1 MSNRLLWILII
12 LWFIWAWYIYYQSI
26 YLPNKQLEIQEQ
38 LVQQQLE
45 QEQSQKKEIVLT
57 KQEIDKIELTP
68 EQKIQE
74 IKTNKE
80 NYKTFGLENWSKA
93 YFRESGNKLDLYYD
107 DAIIWNFDLVY
118 PEYLRVETVFWTI
131 NDLYIEVGPDKFY
144 YNSEIKSNTK
154 IDLNIDV
161 MYVKKTNTSN
171 LILLTT
177 KWSFYYNISD
187 KTLNYFS
194 FFNDYVIFRD
204 LYIWMVKTDEKRI
217 LTNLWFETD
226 KNLIV
231 YYNPDSKEKKILFE
245 TNLDISNM
253 YLLNDKLFLKTID
266 GELYELE
273 NIE

>member
-1 MSNRLLWILII
+1 MSNRLLGILII
-12 LWFIWAWYIYYQSI
+12 LGFIGAGYIYYQSI

-80 NYKTFGLENWSKA
+80 NYKTFGLENGSKA

-107 DAIIWNFDLVY
+107 DAIIGNFDLVY
-118 PEYLRVETVFWTI
+118 PEYLRVETVFGTI

-177 KWSFYYNISD
+177 KGSFYYNISD

-204 LYIWMVKTDEKRI
+204 LYIGLVKTDEKRI
-217 LTNLWFETD
+217 LTNLGFETD

-231 YYNPDSKEKKILFE
+231 YYNPDTKEKKILFE

-253 YLLNDKLFLKTID
+253 YLLNDQLFLKTID